1 MNTECIDKPITP
13 ESDTWRELDSRTSDG
28 LQISLLWSIGTDQV
42 RIVVVD
48 ARTAES
54 FGFDVPPADARA
66 AFHHPFS
73 YPPIRRAVEPIG
85 A

>member
-1 MNTECIDKPITP
+1 MNTECADRPNTA

-28 LQISLLWSIGTDQV
+28 LQISLLWCIGTDEV

-54 FGFDVPPADARA
+54 FDLDVPPADALA

-73 YPPIRRAVEPIG
+73 YAPIRRAVEPIG